1 MHLQGELKIVYDK
14 EKKKKHAYIL
24 DSFMWFKKKKKSIY
38 NFQKKVS
45 NLVVKI
51 KDIQYFLYTS

>member
-24 DSFMWFKKKKKSIY
+24 DSFMWFKKKK
-38 NFQKKVS
+38 N
-45 NLVVKI
+45 
-51 KDIQYFLYTS
+51 LYTIFKKKFQI